1 MGLRNLD
8 SHKAELEELREESGI
23 ELRGLLHRLYARADF
38 LLGEVAHRDLKHLF
52 FFGELRERVHAFLS
66 DGPATSIS
74 RMPPSEPSTP
84 VASYGI

>member
-23 ELRGLLHRLYARADF
+23 ELRGLLHRLDARADF

-74 RMPPSEPSTP
+74 RIPPSEPSTP
-84 VASYGI
+84 VAS